1 MTSGNHLHQLVV
13 SANGWFS
20 GLSPAIQGSLLSH
33 ARSQKLVAGEW
44 LYEAG
49 DSPDGVYCVVGG
61 CIRAGLIL
69 HDARE
74 VIFDF
79 FGPGSWF
86 GEVAAF
92 GGTPRVYNAIAYEQ
106 TSLLHVNQTCLE
118 KLVSGCPE
126 VSRAFLKLGSIR
138 QSILLWALKQYSL
151 NSIEQRLASRL
162 LILARSF
169 GTPNNPGV
177 KLSLHLPQEVL
188 AQLIGATRQRVNQI
202 LKDWEAGGLI
212 RQQYGLIV
220 LLNESLLEKLVDEGT
235 IT

>member
-1 MTSGNHLHQLVV
+1 MTRGNLHQLIIA
-13 SANGWFS
+13 ANSWYS
-20 GLSPAIQGSLLSH
+20 GLSPAIQGSLLSY
-33 ARSQKLVAGEW
+33 ARSQRLVAGEW
-44 LYEAG
+44 LYETG
-49 DSPDGVYCVVGG
+49 DTPDGIYCVVSG
-61 CIRAGLIL
+61 CVRAGSIL

-79 FGPGSWF
+79 YGPGSWF
-86 GEVAAF
+86 GEVSAF

-106 TSLLHVNQTCLE
+106 TSLLHISQVCLE
-118 KLVSGCPE
+118 KLVSTHPDVC
-126 VSRAFLKLGSIR
+126 RAFLKLGSIR

-162 LILARSF
+162 LMLASSF
-169 GTPNNPGV
+169 GAPNNPGV

-188 AQLIGATRQRVNQI
+188 AQLIGATRQRVNQV

-220 LLNESLLEKLVDEGT
+220 LLNENLLKKLVDEGS